1 MKSMQWAWSLCTPM
15 DFKLNF
21 IISPPIKAGPLLAD
35 VPGLELTADASAL
48 EALPVMAQA
57 VLQLMALLTRG
68 ELSMRADRWVD
79 CTDLSA

>member
-1 MKSMQWAWSLCTPM
+1 
-15 DFKLNF
+15 
-21 IISPPIKAGPLLAD
+21 LLAD

-68 ELSMRADRWVD
+68 ELSMRADRWMD